1 MFAKI
6 LASALLS
13 ASVSLGAVATTAA
26 APLPAQPAAETG
38 NLLVQVD
45 HRRHNRG
52 QYRDHRRGFYQ
63 HDGRHYYN
71 GSMGYRHKRPGYRYH
86 NGFWFP
92 AAAFALGL
100 MIAPEFQQGRTIHLN
115 RAHYRWCDDRYRSY
129 RQRDNSWQ
137 PYNGPRKQCISPY
150 MR

>member
-1 MFAKI
+1 MFAKF
-6 LASALLS
+6 LTSALLS

-26 APLPAQPAAETG
+26 APLPTQPVAKTG

-45 HRRHNRG
+45 HRRHHRG
-52 QYRDHRRGFYQ
+52 HQRGFHQ
-63 HDGRHYYN
+63 RDGHYYYN
-71 GSMGYRHKRPGYRYH
+71 GRRGYRHKRPGYRYH

-92 AAAFALGL
+92 AAAFTLGL
-100 MIAPEFQQGRTIHLN
+100 LIAPQVQQGRTIHLT

-129 RQRDNSWQ
+129 RYSDNSFQ